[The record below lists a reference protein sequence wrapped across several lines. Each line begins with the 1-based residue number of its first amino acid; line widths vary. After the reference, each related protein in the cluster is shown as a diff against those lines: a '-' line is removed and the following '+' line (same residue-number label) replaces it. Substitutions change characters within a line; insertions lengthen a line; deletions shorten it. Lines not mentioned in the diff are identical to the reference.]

1 MLVLSIFTFPQER
14 DVVLDHLHNLLLPEE
29 DHRHLNGD
37 LHETSSWRTFLLAE
51 AQKPVVVAWVPCE
64 PSFKECQVEDGA
76 VEVYKLEQIT
86 LQSQR
91 VVVVRLGSEMVQ
103 VFTSDPFL

>member
-1 MLVLSIFTFPQER
+1 MLNFTFPEEG
-14 DVVLDHLHNLLLPEE
+14 DVILDNLQKLLLPKE

-37 LHETSSWRTFLLAE
+37 LHETSAWRTLLLSE
-51 AQKPVVVAWVPCE
+51 AQQPVVVARVSCE

-76 VEVYKLEQIT
+76 VEVDKLEQIT

-91 VVVVRLGSEMVQ
+91 VVVVSLGSER
-103 VFTSDPFL
+103 F

>member
-1 MLVLSIFTFPQER
+1 MIDFTLPKKR
-14 DVVLDHLHNLLLPEE
+14 DVVLNHLHELLLPKE

-37 LHETSSWRTFLLAE
+37 LHETSTWRTFLLPE
-51 AQKPVVVAWVPCE
+51 AQQPVVVAWVSCE
-64 PSFKECQVEDGA
+64 LSFKEGQVEDGA

-91 VVVVRLGSEMVQ
+91 VVVVGLGPEM
-103 VFTSDPFL
+103 L